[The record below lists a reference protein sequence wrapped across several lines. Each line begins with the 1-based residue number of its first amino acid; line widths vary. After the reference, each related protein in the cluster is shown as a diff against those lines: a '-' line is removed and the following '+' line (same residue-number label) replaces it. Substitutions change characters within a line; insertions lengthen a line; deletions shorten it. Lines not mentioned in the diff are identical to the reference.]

1 MSHLQ
6 SRENRPEREVVPP
19 VARSSSPQFK
29 RILLVDDHPLMRRG
43 QADLLSREQDLMVC
57 GEAGTARE
65 AMEAI
70 EKLKP
75 DLVLV
80 DMTLPDKDGLELI
93 KDIQALH
100 PGLPVLAMSMQ
111 DESLYAARVLRA
123 GGRGYVMKGAG
134 SDEHLAAAI
143 RTVLSGQIA
152 VSPQMSAKILE
163 SVAAPTGKVGDG
175 PEAKLSDRELEV
187 MRLFGEGWSTD
198 EIAQRLH
205 LSPKTVDVHRMH
217 IKEKLGFNT
226 TPEFTR
232 FAIRW
237 VGSQGRTSG

>member
-1 MSHLQ
+1 MSRKEQ
-6 SRENRPEREVVPP
+6 SASPP
-19 VARSSSPQFK
+19 KFK

-57 GEAGTARE
+57 GEAGTARD

-70 EKLKP
+70 AKLKP

-80 DMTLPDKDGLELI
+80 DMALPDKDGLELI

-100 PGLPVLAMSMQ
+100 PGLPVVAMSMQ

-123 GGRGYVMKGAG
+123 GGRGYVMKQEAP
-134 SDEHLAAAI
+134 ERLAAAI
-143 RTVLSGQIA
+143 RTVLNGQVA
-152 VSPQMSAKILE
+152 LSPRMSAKMLE
-163 SVAAPTGKVGDG
+163 SMVGPSGRVASG
-175 PEAKLSDRELEV
+175 PESKLTDRELEV
-187 MRLFGEGWSTD
+187 MCLYGEGWSTE

-217 IKEKLGFNT
+217 IKEKLGFKT
-226 TPEFTR
+226 TPEFQR

-237 VGSQGRTSG
+237 VASQGKPNT